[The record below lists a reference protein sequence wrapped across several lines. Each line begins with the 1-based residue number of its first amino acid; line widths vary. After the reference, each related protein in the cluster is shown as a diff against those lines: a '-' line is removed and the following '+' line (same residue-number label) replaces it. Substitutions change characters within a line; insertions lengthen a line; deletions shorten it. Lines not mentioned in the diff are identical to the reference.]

1 MRPTYLE
8 VNLSQLKQNLEN
20 IRKHVSPA
28 KVLVVLKANAY
39 GHGVDGVAPFIAPF
53 ADYIGVA
60 IVEEGIHLRK
70 MGVATPILV
79 MGGTLPEQL
88 PDFFEYDLTLAA
100 SSLDLLTAA
109 EQLAESTRKRLKV
122 HLKVD
127 TGMERLGVREYEAEP
142 LIGKSLACSHLEM
155 EGIFTHF
162 ANSESHVVA
171 SSSSAKQPPSLTR
184 RLLRREE
191 HPPRKDI
198 VEASLQLERFEE
210 VLSIYEKRSEPHPPI
225 RHTANS
231 GAALLLPESH
241 YDMVRPGILFY
252 GVYPAREIEKNIDV
266 KPALTWKSKVAY
278 SKVTLPGRAVSYGS
292 LWQAEA
298 RTRIVT
304 IPCGYADGYFRRMTN
319 QARVL
324 INGKSYPQVGRI
336 CMDQFM
342 VNVGEDGVSVGD
354 EVILFGN
361 GITAEELAD
370 WTGTNEYEVLTSISA
385 RVPRVFVQIA

>member
-8 VNLSQLKQNLEN
+8 VNLTQLKQNLEN
-20 IRKHVSPA
+20 IRAKVAPA

-70 MGVATPILV
+70 MGIATPILV
-79 MGGTLPEQL
+79 MGGTLLEQL

-122 HLKVD
+122 HLKID
-127 TGMERLGVREYEAEP
+127 TGMERIGVREYEAEA
-142 LIGKSLACSHLEM
+142 LILKSLACSHLEI

-162 ANSESHVVA
+162 ANSETLESDGLP
-171 SSSSAKQPPSLTR
+171 SAVSELVES
-184 RLLRREE
+184 RLV
-191 HPPRKDI
+191 K
-198 VEASLQLERFEE
+198 ASLQLKRFQE
-210 VLSIYEKRSEPHPPI
+210 VLSIYEKLGAPHPPI

-231 GAALLLPESH
+231 GATLLLPESY
-241 YDMVRPGILFY
+241 YDMVRPGVMFY
-252 GVYPAREIEKNIDV
+252 GVYPAREIERTIDV
-266 KPALTWKSKVAY
+266 KPALTWKSRVVY
-278 SKVTLPGRAVSYGS
+278 SKITQLGRGVSYGS

-298 RTRIVT
+298 PTRIVT

-319 QARVL
+319 QARVV

-342 VNVGEDGVSVGD
+342 VNVGEDDVKVGD
-354 EVILFGN
+354 EVTLLGN
-361 GITAEELAD
+361 GITSEDLAD
-370 WTGTNEYEVLTSISA
+370 WVGTNEYEVMTNISA
-385 RVPRVFVQIA
+385 RVPRVFV

>member
-8 VNLSQLKQNLEN
+8 VNLTQLKQNLEN
-20 IRKHVSPA
+20 IRAKVAPA

-70 MGVATPILV
+70 MGIATPILV
-79 MGGTLPEQL
+79 MGGTLLEQL

-122 HLKVD
+122 HLKID
-127 TGMERLGVREYEAEP
+127 TGMERIGVREYEAEA
-142 LIGKSLACSHLEM
+142 LIRKSLACSHFEI

-162 ANSESHVVA
+162 ANSETLESDGLP
-171 SSSSAKQPPSLTR
+171 SAGSL
-184 RLLRREE
+184 L
-191 HPPRKDI
+191 PDSKI
-198 VEASLQLERFEE
+198 VKASLQLKRFQE
-210 VLSIYEKRSEPHPPI
+210 VLSIYEKLGAPHPPI

-231 GAALLLPESH
+231 GATLLLPES
-241 YDMVRPGILFY
+241 YYEMVRPGVMFY
-252 GVYPAREIEKNIDV
+252 GVYPAREIEKTIDI
-266 KPALTWKSKVAY
+266 KPALTWKSKVVY
-278 SKVTLPGRAVSYGS
+278 SKITQPGRGVSYGS

-298 RTRIVT
+298 PIRIVT
-304 IPCGYADGYFRRMTN
+304 VPCGYADGYFRRMTN
-319 QARVL
+319 QARVV

-342 VNVGEDGVSVGD
+342 VNVGEDDVKVGD
-354 EVILFGN
+354 EVTLLGN
-361 GITAEELAD
+361 GITPEDLAD
-370 WTGTNEYEVLTSISA
+370 WVGTNEYEVMTNISA
-385 RVPRVFVQIA
+385 RVPRVFV

>member
-8 VNLSQLKQNLEN
+8 VNLTQLKQNLEN
-20 IRKHVSPA
+20 IRAKVAPA

-70 MGVATPILV
+70 MGIATPILV
-79 MGGTLPEQL
+79 MGGTLLEQL

-109 EQLAESTRKRLKV
+109 EQLAESTRRRLKV
-122 HLKVD
+122 HLKID
-127 TGMERLGVREYEAEP
+127 TGMERIGVREYEAET
-142 LIGKSLACSHLEM
+142 LIQRSLACSHLEI

-162 ANSESHVVA
+162 ANSETLESDGLP
-171 SSSSAKQPPSLTR
+171 SAVSELTES
-184 RLLRREE
+184 RLV
-191 HPPRKDI
+191 K
-198 VEASLQLERFEE
+198 ASLQLKRFQE
-210 VLSIYEKRSEPHPPI
+210 VLSIYEKLGVPHPPM

-231 GAALLLPESH
+231 GATLLLPESY
-241 YDMVRPGILFY
+241 YDMVRPGVMFY
-252 GVYPAREIEKNIDV
+252 GVYPARDVEKTIDV
-266 KPALTWKSKVAY
+266 KPALTWKSKVVY
-278 SKVTLPGRAVSYGS
+278 SKITRPGRGVSYGS

-298 RTRIVT
+298 PTRIVT

-319 QARVL
+319 EARVV

-342 VNVGEDGVSVGD
+342 VNVGEDDVKVGD
-354 EVILFGN
+354 EVTLLGN
-361 GITAEELAD
+361 DITPEDLAD
-370 WTGTNEYEVLTSISA
+370 WVGTNEYEVMTNISA
-385 RVPRVFVQIA
+385 RVPRVFV